1 LNSSREKSF
10 DTSRTIQYDTEL
22 SRHTLAHM
30 PLVPIHPPLYSITH
44 VWIGTSNCRLFRQ
57 FLNNICRR
65 LLTTEVT
72 SMRRDS
78 IKVLTERGWTLC
90 IDSEDSRSKVIVPTW
105 PVSVEAAIAALVADD
120 KESVAF
126 LGQWIMWG
134 WLDVLVDA
142 LDYLD
147 NSRPDWLRNADTGYR
162 MELDR
167 EYRSLGVAFEFQ
179 GEQHFR
185 PTEAYPDEDVLARQQ
200 LRDDQKAGVCLRNG
214 VRLVEVTFEDL
225 TLRRMLKKVDGLP
238 LRHYRPDG
246 PIIRTLSQYS
256 DSYIAWMRRRKAG
269 AK

>member
-1 LNSSREKSF
+1 VS
-10 DTSRTIQYDTEL
+10 
-22 SRHTLAHM
+22 
-30 PLVPIHPPLYSITH
+30 
-44 VWIGTSNCRLFRQ
+44 FRQ
-57 FLNNICRR
+57 HVESIVPNALVQDKRLCDLSIRIYLTLQRNRFSSIAELALAVGACRAR
-65 LLTTEVT
+65 TG
-72 SMRRDS
+72 RA

>member
-1 LNSSREKSF
+1 MSLRQHIESIVPNALVQDKRLCDLSIRIYLTLQRNRFKSISELAPAVGASRA
-10 DTSRTIQYDTEL
+10 RTGRAVE
-22 SRHTLAHM
+22 
-30 PLVPIHPPLYSITH
+30 
-44 VWIGTSNCRLFRQ
+44 
-57 FLNNICRR
+57 
-65 LLTTEVT
+65 
-72 SMRRDS
+72 
-78 IKVLTERGWTLC
+78 VLTERGWAFC
-90 IDSEDSRSKVIVPTW
+90 IDSEDSRGKVVVPTW
-105 PVSVEAAIAALVADD
+105 PLSVEERIAALIADD

-126 LGQWIMWG
+126 LGQWLMWD

-185 PTEAYPDEDVLARQQ
+185 PTQAYPDEDAQARQQ
-200 LRDDQKAGVCLRNG
+200 LRDDQKVGVCLRNG

-225 TLRRMLKKVDGLP
+225 TFKGMLRKVDGLP

-246 PIIRTLSQYS
+246 PIIRTLGQYS
-256 DSYIAWMRRRKAG
+256 DSYIARMRRKKAG